1 MKIKSIYIVDVLN
14 DFHLDKSISMHA
26 NCVICNENNVSKIIP
41 DGIEVINAEIYR
53 VEGTWKVYEY
63 NDEIVSRLITNSP
76 QSFKLFGYS
85 LESIISKTIYWN
97 NYRFGPLYV
106 AYDLIE
112 IPKKII
118 NKFELIK
125 ANWFKECFKF
135 SKFYLKNCIDF
146 MRIKSVFITKTPRAK
161 LGILVNNEFE
171 LKLYFDVIESLK
183 HDDLILFHYGNIEEF
198 DLNVIP
204 TNVQKFNLSLI
215 NAIAYQPFLMP
226 LLFNSKELI
235 SINLIAKD
243 WNNIATE
250 IQQYIFIK
258 QVGIEKLLINVAEN
272 IPVRNLMSQVFD
284 GKIEV
289 YNTMNGLKSGEAHDS
304 DITFDKWFVW
314 DKFMRDL
321 LHEKCKL
328 AYSKLIVSGHL
339 SQDLIS
345 NYNFKNTFNFDL
357 DSIKGKKI
365 ISIFSVRGYRKEKL
379 DAFEVLYEFLEKNE
393 DFFLFVKPH
402 PLEQVKDY
410 ITPNSKVKNVFFLPE
425 FAKNSKDALYDQLF
439 LTDLSIVF
447 GSTVALES
455 KWMGVPCLSF
465 EYKQQS
471 LIYNLSS
478 NEITHIKSKNE
489 LFEYIKNCISKSIS
503 KNEPN
508 QNVSKIIAESLL
520 TKN

>member
-1 MKIKSIYIVDVLN
+1 MN
-14 DFHLDKSISMHA
+14 A
-26 NCVICNENNVSKIIP
+26 NCIICNENNVSIIIP
-41 DGIEVINAEIYR
+41 DCIEVINAEIYR
-53 VEGTWKVYEY
+53 VHGTWKVYEY
-63 NDEIVSRLITNSP
+63 NDAIASNLISNSP
-76 QSFKLFGYS
+76 NSFKLFGYS
-85 LESIISKTIYWN
+85 LESILSKTIYWN
-97 NYRFGPLYV
+97 NYRFGALSV

-112 IPKKII
+112 APKKII

-125 ANWFKECFKF
+125 ANWFIECFKL
-135 SKFYLKNCIDF
+135 SKYYLKNLIDF
-146 MRIKSVFITKTPRAK
+146 LSNKSIVIKKIPRAK
-161 LGILVNNEFE
+161 IGILVNNEFE

-183 HDDLILFHYGNIEEF
+183 NENLILFHYGNIEESE
-198 DLNVIP
+198 LNAI
-204 TNVQKFNLSLI
+204 TDRVQKLNLSLI
-215 NAIAYQPFLMP
+215 NSYTYQPFLMP
-226 LLFNSKELI
+226 LIFNSKELF
-235 SINLIAKD
+235 SINLIAKN

-272 IPVRNLMSQVFD
+272 IPVRNLMSQVFN
-284 GKIEV
+284 GEIEV
-289 YNTMNGLKSGEAHDS
+289 YNTMNGLKSGEAHDA
-304 DITFDKWFVW
+304 DVTFDKWFVW

-328 AYSKLIVSGHL
+328 PYSKLIVSGHL

-345 NYNFKNTFNFDL
+345 NYNFKNTFDFDL
-357 DSIKGKKI
+357 DKIKGKKI

-379 DAFEVLYEFLEKNE
+379 DAFDVLYEFLEKNE

-410 ITPNSKVKNVFFLPE
+410 IMPNSKVKNVFFLPE
-425 FAKNSKDALYDQLF
+425 FVKNSKDALYDQLS

-465 EYKQQS
+465 EYKEQS

-478 NEITHIKSKNE
+478 NEIIHIKSKNE
-489 LFEYIKNCISKSIS
+489 LFEYIKNCITKGIS
-503 KNEPN
+503 KIEPN